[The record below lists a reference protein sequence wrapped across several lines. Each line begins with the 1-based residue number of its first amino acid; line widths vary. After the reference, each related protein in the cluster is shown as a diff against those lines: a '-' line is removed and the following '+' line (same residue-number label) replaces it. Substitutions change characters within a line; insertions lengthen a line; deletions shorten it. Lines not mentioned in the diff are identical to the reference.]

1 VKTAKTNGAVV
12 LVLALVAGTSQP
24 VSAATSSLPTP
35 AAARAEAAKINL
47 VGTDVP
53 GWKPSPNVN
62 SSTDNAMSN
71 RLASC
76 VGTHPPSG
84 VNIVDINSPYF
95 DLGNAEVTSNV
106 AVVRDRSDGVQDLA
120 AMQSDK
126 LVPCVQKISVPYL
139 KSQVG
144 PGVTLSKVTISSVH
158 PTWLPPSSFGYRISL
173 VLTGKTSAG
182 ASASEDLVSDSYGF
196 LVGQTEVELDA
207 SESSASGS
215 AKPGA
220 SLEQRLVHLLDMR
233 ADRFAG

>member
-12 LVLALVAGTSQP
+12 LVLALVLGTSQP

-62 SSTDNAMSN
+62 SSADNDMSN
-71 RLASC
+71 RLAAC

-95 DLGNAEVTSNV
+95 DQGNAEVTSNV
-106 AVVRDRSDGVQDLA
+106 VVVRNRSDGVQDLA

-182 ASASEDLVSDSYGF
+182 ATASEDLVSDSYGF

>member
-1 VKTAKTNGAVV
+1 MKTAKTNGAVV

-24 VSAATSSLPTP
+24 VSAATSTLPTP

-106 AVVRDRSDGVQDLA
+106 AVVPRPKRRRPGPGCHAERQAGPVRTEDLGPVLEVPSWSGRDSVEGHDQQRAPHLA
-120 AMQSDK
+120 AAIF
-126 LVPCVQKISVPYL
+126 VR
-139 KSQVG
+139 
-144 PGVTLSKVTISSVH
+144 
-158 PTWLPPSSFGYRISL
+158 LP
-173 VLTGKTSAG
+173 
-182 ASASEDLVSDSYGF
+182 D
-196 LVGQTEVELDA
+196 Q
-207 SESSASGS
+207 
-215 AKPGA
+215 PGA
-220 SLEQRLVHLLDMR
+220 NR
-233 ADRFAG
+233 